1 MKHRASFASIVAFA
15 VPFATVILY
24 GCGGER
30 WTVVH
35 NDAPHRSVI
44 VFGDSLAAGVGAS
57 TPDHGFAALMFLQ
70 LSSGDASS
78 QFDDLAI
85 SGSTVADVLDK
96 QVPEAEARGIA
107 ATDVWLCVGGN
118 DVFQG
123 TSTDAY
129 STTEHSL
136 VARIRSSW
144 PQAHIIV
151 FGVPD
156 VTRTPLLP
164 GVAQFHDVAS
174 ADNAAAA
181 DAARQSQADFV
192 DLLSFTD
199 SQNVAG
205 QLSSDS
211 LHPDDAGHAAIA
223 AYAEKKL
230 R

>member
-1 MKHRASFASIVAFA
+1 MRHRASFTSVLAIAA
-15 VPFATVILY
+15 AILC

-30 WTVVH
+30 WAVVH
-35 NDAPHRSVI
+35 NAATHRTVI

-57 TPDHGFAALMFLQ
+57 TPNHGFAALMFAQ
-70 LSSGDASS
+70 LSSGDAASK
-78 QFDDLAI
+78 FDDFAI
-85 SGSTVADVLDK
+85 GGSTVADVLDT
-96 QVPEAEARGIA
+96 QLPDAEARGID
-107 ATDVWLCVGGN
+107 ATDIWLCVGAN
-118 DVFQG
+118 DVFHG
-123 TSTDAY
+123 TAADAF

-156 VTRTPLLP
+156 VTRTPFLP
-164 GVAQFHDVAS
+164 GVAQFHDMAS

-181 DAARQSQADFV
+181 DAAKESQSDFV
-192 DLLSFTD
+192 DLFSFTD
-199 SQNVAG
+199 SHNVAG

-211 LHPDDAGHAAIA
+211 LHPDDAGHTAIA
-223 AYAEKKL
+223 AYAEKEL

>member
-1 MKHRASFASIVAFA
+1 MGRSASSTTVTAAIA
-15 VPFATVILY
+15 ATVLC
-24 GCGGER
+24 GCGGDH
-30 WTVVH
+30 WPVTH
-35 NDAPHRSVI
+35 NDSPHRTVI

-57 TPDHGFAALMFLQ
+57 TPDHAFAAIMFEQ
-70 LSSGDASS
+70 LVNGDPSSE
-78 QFDDLAI
+78 FDDLAV
-85 SGSTVADVLDK
+85 SGATVADVLDT
-96 QVPEAEARGIA
+96 QLPDAEARAID

-118 DVFQG
+118 DVFHG
-123 TSTDAY
+123 TPIDAF

-136 VARIRSSW
+136 VALLRSSW
-144 PQAHIIV
+144 PHAHIIV

-164 GVAQFHDVAS
+164 GAGQFHDMAS

-181 DAARQSQADFV
+181 DAARESQADFV
-192 DLLSFTD
+192 DLFSFTD
-199 SQNVAG
+199 SQNIAG

-223 AYAEKKL
+223 AYAGKKL

>member
-1 MKHRASFASIVAFA
+1 MRRSASSAITTAIA
-15 VPFATVILY
+15 AAALC
-24 GCGGER
+24 GCGGDR
-30 WTVVH
+30 WSVMH
-35 NDAPHRSVI
+35 NDAPHRTVI

-57 TPDHGFAALMFLQ
+57 TPDHAFVAIMFAQ
-70 LSSGDASS
+70 LTNGDSSSE
-78 QFDDLAI
+78 FDDFAI
-85 SGSTVADVLDK
+85 SGATAADVLDT
-96 QVPEAEARGIA
+96 QLPDAEARSIE

-118 DVFQG
+118 DVFHG
-123 TSTDAY
+123 TPTATFS
-129 STTEHSL
+129 STEHSL
-136 VARIRSSW
+136 VARLRSNW

-164 GVAQFHDVAS
+164 GVGQFHDMAS
-174 ADNAAAA
+174 VDNAAAE
-181 DAARQSQADFV
+181 DAARESQADFV
-192 DLLSFTD
+192 DLFSFTD

-211 LHPDDAGHAAIA
+211 LHPDDAGHASIA

>member
-1 MKHRASFASIVAFA
+1 MRHSASFASVVAFA
-15 VPFATVILY
+15 ATILC

-35 NDAPHRSVI
+35 NAAPHRTVI

-57 TPDHGFAALMFLQ
+57 APDHGFAALMFAQ
-70 LSSGDASS
+70 LSNGDASS
-78 QFDDLAI
+78 ELDDLAI

-96 QVPEAEARGIA
+96 QVPDAEVRGIS

-118 DVFQG
+118 DVFHG
-123 TSTDAY
+123 TSTDAF

-136 VARIRSSW
+136 VARLRSSW

-164 GVAQFHDVAS
+164 GLAQFHDMAS

-181 DAARQSQADFV
+181 DAAKQSQADFV
-192 DLLSFTD
+192 DLFSFTD

>member
-1 MKHRASFASIVAFA
+1 MRHSAGFASIAAIAAAF
-15 VPFATVILY
+15 LY
-24 GCGGER
+24 ACSGRGS
-30 WTVVH
+30 TVVH
-35 NDAPHRSVI
+35 NTAPHRTVI

-57 TPDHGFAALMFLQ
+57 TPDHGFAALMFAQ
-70 LSSGDASS
+70 LTNGDASS
-78 QFDDLAI
+78 EFDDLAI
-85 SGSTVADVLDK
+85 SGSTVSDVLDK
-96 QVPEAEARGIA
+96 QVPDAEARGLG

-118 DVFQG
+118 DVFHG
-123 TSTDAY
+123 TSTDAF
-129 STTEHSL
+129 STMEHSL

-156 VTRTPLLP
+156 VARTPLLP
-164 GVAQFHDVAS
+164 GVAQFRDMAS
-174 ADNAAAA
+174 ADNGAAA

-192 DLLSFTD
+192 DLFSFTD
-199 SQNVAG
+199 RQNIAG

-223 AYAEKKL
+223 AYAEKEL

>member
-1 MKHRASFASIVAFA
+1 MRHCASFASIVAIAAAF
-15 VPFATVILY
+15 LW
-24 GCGGER
+24 GCGGDH

-35 NDAPHRSVI
+35 NSAPHRTVI

-57 TPDHGFAALMFLQ
+57 TPDHGFAALMFAQ
-70 LSSGDASS
+70 LSNGDASS
-78 QFDDLAI
+78 EFDDLAI
-85 SGSTVADVLDK
+85 SGSTVADVLDT
-96 QVPEAEARGIA
+96 QLPDAEARSIG

-118 DVFQG
+118 DVFHG
-123 TSTDAY
+123 TSTGAF
-129 STTEHSL
+129 STTEHSV

-156 VTRTPLLP
+156 VARTPLVP
-164 GVAQFHDVAS
+164 GVGQFHDMAS

-192 DLLSFTD
+192 DLFSFTD

>member
-1 MKHRASFASIVAFA
+1 MRRRTNSVSAAAIAAAALF
-15 VPFATVILY
+15 
-24 GCGGER
+24 GCGGDH

-35 NDAPHRSVI
+35 NTAPHRTVI

-57 TPDHGFAALMFLQ
+57 TPDHAFAALMFAQ
-70 LSSGDASS
+70 LTNGDTSGE
-78 QFDDLAI
+78 FDDLAV
-85 SGSTVADVLDK
+85 SGATVADVLGT
-96 QVPEAEARGIA
+96 QMPAAVARGIP

-118 DVFQG
+118 DVFHS
-123 TSTDAY
+123 TPTDAF
-129 STTEHSL
+129 SKTEHAL
-136 VARIRSSW
+136 VEQMRAAW

-164 GVAQFHDVAS
+164 GLAQLHDMAS

-181 DAARQSQADFV
+181 DAARQAQADFV
-192 DLLSFTD
+192 DLFSFTD
-199 SQNVAG
+199 NRTVAG

>member
-1 MKHRASFASIVAFA
+1 MRHSASFVSIVAISA
-15 VPFATVILY
+15 AILC
-24 GCGGER
+24 GCGGDR

-35 NDAPHRSVI
+35 NAAPHRTVI
-44 VFGDSLAAGVGAS
+44 VFGDSLAAGIGAT
-57 TPDHGFAALMFLQ
+57 TPDRGFAALMFAQ
-70 LSSGDASS
+70 LSNGDPSS

-85 SGSTVADVLDK
+85 SGSTVADVLDT
-96 QVPEAEARGIA
+96 QVPDAEARGVA

-118 DVFQG
+118 DVFHG
-123 TSTDAY
+123 TSTDAF
-129 STTEHSL
+129 STMEHSL

-156 VTRTPLLP
+156 VARTPLLP
-164 GVAQFHDVAS
+164 GVAQFHDMAS

-181 DAARQSQADFV
+181 DAAKESQADFV
-192 DLLSFTD
+192 DLFAFTD

-205 QLSSDS
+205 KLASDS

-223 AYAEKKL
+223 AYADKEL